1 MRPDHRWL
9 EAAPE
14 RTLAAI
20 SRASAYGR
28 PSSIQKRVV
37 ASAIG
42 MPSSTRCMYLASIA
56 SSDGSRRG
64 LRKAIDRSSSS
75 MSSSTLMSIT
85 AAISPID
92 RDYGAQV

>member
-1 MRPDHRWL
+1 VRPDHRWL

-37 ASAIG
+37 ASAVG
-42 MPSSTRCMYLASIA
+42 MPSSTRCMYLASIF

-75 MSSSTLMSIT
+75 ILMSIT

-92 RDYGAQV
+92 RDYWAQV